1 MQLNNNPSA
10 LPSLAK
16 PSGSAGVFPNGQL
29 GEMLVSELN
38 PVYYGLLKAGKVFSI
53 SAAAIN
59 PTAFTG
65 GAAGTPIF
73 GIYNPPNSGV
83 DVVLLSLTAGY
94 RNTGTAA
101 ANASLVT
108 YLVNQGAAAVTGT
121 QTASRN
127 MYSGSTTGS
136 VAYCM
141 VNTANTAALASNLVR
156 VNAGVQAVA
165 TAAQLVQQI
174 NDDIKGAI
182 IVAPGSYCAIG
193 QTVALTAGSVDA
205 ALLYAEIP
213 V

>member
-1 MQLNNNPSA
+1 MYIQNGPSA
-10 LPSLAK
+10 LASLSK
-16 PSGSAGVFPNGQL
+16 PMGGAPLPNGQV
-29 GEMLVSELN
+29 GELLVSELM
-38 PVYYGLLKAGKVFSI
+38 PVYYSLLKAGKVFSL

-59 PTAFTG
+59 PAAFTG

-94 RNTGTAA
+94 RNTGTVA

-108 YLVNQGAAAVTGT
+108 YLVNQGATAVTGT
-121 QTASRN
+121 QTAARN
-127 MYSGSTTGS
+127 MYSGTTTGS
-136 VAYCM
+136 ASYGM
-141 VNTANTAALASNLVR
+141 VNTANTAAVASFPVR

-174 NDDIKGAI
+174 VDEIKGAI
-182 IVAPGSYCAIG
+182 IVAPGNYCAIG
-193 QTVALTAGSVDA
+193 QAAALTGGSMDA
-205 ALLYAEIP
+205 SLIWAELP